1 MAAIV
6 ELKDVDKDYPMG
18 EVTVRALRDID
29 LVFETG
35 EFATVAG
42 PSGSGKTTLLN
53 LVGCIDVPTR
63 GEVLIDGESTSGLS
77 DRELTDL
84 RLQHLGFIFQSF
96 NLIDVLD
103 VFQNVEFPLLLQG
116 ELSRADRRERVTE
129 MVEKVE
135 LTDQLH
141 HRPNE
146 LSGGQ
151 RQRVAIARALV
162 SRPSIVLADEPTA
175 NLDSGTGGR
184 IIELMHEINRTA
196 DTTFIFSSHDPQ
208 IIERGDRVVRLV
220 DGMISSDTSGRA
232 AAPPSAADSDDGR
245 EARL

>member
-1 MAAIV
+1 MTAIV
-6 ELKDVDKDYPMG
+6 ELRDVDKEYPMG
-18 EVTVRALRDID
+18 EVTVHALQDID
-29 LVFETG
+29 LTFERG

-63 GEVLIDGESTSGLS
+63 GDVRIDGQSTSGLS
-77 DRELTDL
+77 DRELTEL
-84 RLQHLGFIFQSF
+84 RLRHLGFIFQSF
-96 NLIDVLD
+96 NLIQVLD

-116 ELSRADRRERVTE
+116 ELSSGERRERVEE

-135 LTDQLH
+135 LTEQIH
-141 HRPNE
+141 HRPGE

-162 SRPSIVLADEPTA
+162 SRPDIVLADEPTA

-184 IIELMHEINRTA
+184 IIEKMHEINQTA
-196 DTTFIFSSHDPQ
+196 ETTFIFSSHDPQ
-208 IIERGDRVVRLV
+208 IIERGNRVVRLV
-220 DGMISSDTSGRA
+220 DGKIDSDTAGA
-232 AAPPSAADSDDGR
+232 GADGDASEREGGA
-245 EARL
+245 EARP